1 LPFPL
6 YAGPVVSKPL
16 YEYSLMLPTDK
27 WMWWIGQFIK
37 YAMKLKDPVAER
49 IKMDQELI
57 GLQPNHCIA

>member
-1 LPFPL
+1 
-6 YAGPVVSKPL
+6 
-16 YEYSLMLPTDK
+16 MLPTDK

-37 YAMKLKDPVAER
+37 YAMKLKDPVAEQ